1 MKRPVLFNYEDLNAF
16 VRDMIAFRK
25 QEDSDFTVAKY
36 CEGFERC
43 STALVSSI
51 ATGKRKLTFDRV
63 PEMAILLGLSARERF
78 HLKERVSR
86 NKGKAKEKGK
96 DSSAQPVNP
105 KRQRSS
111 AFLLKNWLHPFV
123 KDAVRLEAV
132 KKNRNAIFEL
142 LGGIASKARIQQS
155 LKFLLLHGYLRLNQ
169 DGQWVESEVL
179 NVLGDRDA
187 SAKIRQFHKK
197 TLDIARDGIEVYPME
212 ERLAQALLLP
222 LDEESYAELLEVIKE
237 FAEKIQTFSETH
249 QKHNRRLYQLIL
261 HLTPT
266 GGIRE

>member
-1 MKRPVLFNYEDLNAF
+1 MKRPVLFNYEDLNTF

-25 QEDSDFTVAKY
+25 QEDKDFTVAKY

-51 ATGKRKLTFDRV
+51 ASGKRKLTFDRV

-78 HLKERVSR
+78 HLKERVSK
-86 NKGKAKEKGK
+86 NKIKAVARE
-96 DSSAQPVNP
+96 SSAQPGNS
-105 KRQRSS
+105 KRQRTS
-111 AFLLKNWLHPFV
+111 AFLLKNWLHPYV

-169 DGQWVESEVL
+169 EGQWVESEVL
-179 NVLGDRDA
+179 NVLGDRNA

-237 FAEKIQTFSETH
+237 FAEKLQTFSETH